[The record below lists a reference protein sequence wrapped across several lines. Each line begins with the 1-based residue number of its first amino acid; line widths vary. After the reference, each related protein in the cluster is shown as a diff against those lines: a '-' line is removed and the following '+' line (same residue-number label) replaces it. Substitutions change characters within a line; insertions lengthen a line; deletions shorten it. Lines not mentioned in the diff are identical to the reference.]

1 MKKRTRSITQF
12 EMNKTLFKDKAFV
25 FEMFK
30 QVWRERKTKENKW
43 VFLRTMEDFIMFWL
57 DDENAE
63 VWSKGFIKTKPFILR
78 GKK

>member
-1 MKKRTRSITQF
+1 
-12 EMNKTLFKDKAFV
+12 
-25 FEMFK
+25 MFK

-43 VFLRTMEDFIMFWL
+43 VFLRTMEDFIRFWM

-63 VWSKGFIKTKPFILR
+63 VWSKGFIETKPFILR